1 MASLKTK
8 DIESALLRKGFRQ
21 DNTHH
26 KVFWLY
32 DGELQT
38 LVKTRISH
46 GGSEYGDNLLAK
58 MRQQL
63 GLDTK
68 AQLFELVK
76 CPLSHQDYLNLLV
89 KKGVVIRD

>member
-8 DIESALLRKGFRQ
+8 EIESALLQKGFREKY
-21 DNTHH
+21 THH
-26 KVFWLY
+26 KVYWLY
-32 DGELQT
+32 DGERQT
-38 LVKTRISH
+38 GVKTRISH

-68 AQLFELVK
+68 AQLFDLVN
-76 CPLSHQDYLNLLV
+76 CPLSRQDYLDLLV
-89 KKGVVIRD
+89 KKGVVIRE